1 MYIHNWYV
9 SVFMFKGA
17 FLAWSLSPICS
28 LFVVSFMG
36 ILLLAAWYLLCTLC
50 ACTFMYVHI
59 LQIGSHISLP
69 LLKTDSQ
76 FIQDGLRI
84 SLTFTS
90 SVDHMF
96 VTGKYASTH
105 PTHRHLR
112 TRNIDIIICVSKILP
127 NSQAIRVTLEYYHR

>member
-1 MYIHNWYV
+1 
-9 SVFMFKGA
+9 
-17 FLAWSLSPICS
+17 
-28 LFVVSFMG
+28 
-36 ILLLAAWYLLCTLC
+36 
-50 ACTFMYVHI
+50 MYVHI

-105 PTHRHLR
+105 RHLW
-112 TRNIDIIICVSKILP
+112 TRNIDVIICVSKRLP